1 MDSNHRMAGS
11 KPAALPLGDTPIFL
25 ARVIGVEPMTFGFVD
40 RRSIHLSYTR
50 QFFPASGTTR
60 SLI

>member
-11 KPAALPLGDTPIFL
+11 KPAALPLGDTPNL

-40 RRSIHLSYTR
+40 RRSIQLSYTR